1 MRNPLTAMP
10 KLNSF
15 HLPIAMKAVLLIA
28 ALCLLSIGAN
38 WFCLQRLDEL
48 DRLNAVVT
56 RHFAPARLALAEA
69 KAAIESFGVA
79 TYKIYSNTDAD
90 QAKETAE
97 AIEGEY
103 DAAKRALNN
112 VLANDPA
119 TLDDVR
125 RIFDKLEIAHAVAVD
140 LKRALK
146 AGKADEAKRLVDFKF
161 DPGRDDVTFH
171 MDRLIN
177 ILGAK
182 TRGTE
187 AEVAARSA
195 FMYRTTVSVLAGGTA
210 AALIGAFVLAQVF
223 ITRPLRRMARTMT
236 QMAAGELG
244 VAIDGSRRA
253 DEIGAMA
260 RAVAVFRDN
269 ALALRDTERVRAA
282 ERERAEAEK
291 SAALEAVAVAFE
303 RDILAIAD
311 SVGHSATELEAFARG
326 MTAVLNESH
335 RHASKATSVAED
347 TTTSANSVAAAI
359 DELSASIGEI
369 GAQVASA
376 SGIVEEATRCT
387 NSAVTNTAALV
398 TTVKDIDQVA
408 SLITAIASKTNLLA
422 LNAAIEA
429 ARAGETGRGFA
440 VVAQEV
446 KALAA
451 QTTKA
456 LAEIKDKTTSVGQVI
471 EVVQKANAAMAKS
484 IMEVS
489 MISGAIS
496 NSVQQQNLAAGRI
509 AEIVD
514 GAAARTSEVSDS
526 IAGVSE
532 LVHRSGRGADQ
543 VLAAAAELSRQAAAL
558 SRDASAFTGRVRAG

>member
-1 MRNPLTAMP
+1 MFTR
-10 KLNSF
+10 KSF
-15 HLPIAMKAVLLIA
+15 HPTIAAKAVLLIA
-28 ALCLLSIGAN
+28 ALGALSGAAN

-56 RHFAPARLALAEA
+56 GHLAPARLALAEA

-79 TYKIYSNTDAD
+79 TYKIYSTTDAD
-90 QAKETAE
+90 QARESAE
-97 AIEGEY
+97 AIEGSY

-112 VLANDPA
+112 VLADDPA
-119 TLDDVR
+119 AQPDVR
-125 RIFDKLEIAHAVAVD
+125 RIFEKLELAHGIAVD
-140 LKRALK
+140 LKRALR
-146 AGKADEAKRLVDFKF
+146 AGKADEAKRIVDFKF
-161 DPGRDDVTFH
+161 DPARDDVTGH

-182 TRGTE
+182 TGSTE
-187 AEVAARSA
+187 AEVTERSIS
-195 FMYRTTVSVLAGGTA
+195 MYRTTVGILVGGTMV
-210 AALIGAFVLAQVF
+210 ALIGAFLLAQIF
-223 ITRPLRRMARTMT
+223 ITRPLQRMARTMT
-236 QMAAGELG
+236 RMAGGDLR
-244 VAIDGSRRA
+244 VPIDGGSRA

-269 ALALRDTERVRAA
+269 ALALRDTERVHAV

-326 MTAVLNESH
+326 MTAVLDESR
-335 RHASKATSVAED
+335 RHADNAASIAED
-347 TTTSANSVAAAI
+347 TSTSATSVAAAI
-359 DELSASIGEI
+359 EELSASIGEI
-369 GAQVASA
+369 SAQVSNASA
-376 SGIVEEATRCT
+376 VVAEATRCT

-456 LAEIKDKTTSVGQVI
+456 LSEIKDKTMSVGEVI
-471 EVVQKANAAMAKS
+471 EVVRQANAAMEKS
-484 IMEVS
+484 MREVS

-496 NSVQQQNLAAGRI
+496 ASVQQQNMAAGRI
-509 AEIVD
+509 AEIVN
-514 GAAARTSEVSDS
+514 GAAARTGEVSDS
-526 IAGVSE
+526 IAGVGD
-532 LVHRSGRGADQ
+532 LVLRSGRGADQ
-543 VLAAAAELSRQAAAL
+543 VLAAAAELNRQAAAL
-558 SRDASAFTGRVRAG
+558 SRDAGAFTGRVRAG